1 MSKKCCSC
9 LFFFFS
15 SSTIIIIYIPSLL
28 YTHFSVSSSSSAEAQ
43 VKNDFNRELT
53 IQHNVPAPYYRYV
66 LLLRR
71 RQTTRRN
78 TKFSFFLF
86 SAPSSVFFYTCT
98 VRPRI
103 TGININTDSFFF
115 FLLVLLLLRRP
126 PILRFKET
134 FIITKRRVNN
144 YLTPL
149 DRFSFSKQKEYNS
162 TTPPFVKIEWQQKS
176 FATVQ

>member
-1 MSKKCCSC
+1 M
-9 LFFFFS
+9 
-15 SSTIIIIYIPSLL
+15 YL
-28 YTHFSVSSSSSAEAQ
+28 YLHRT
-43 VKNDFNRELT
+43 T
-53 IQHNVPAPYYRYV
+53 GTV

-78 TKFSFFLF
+78 TLNFSFFFLF

-115 FLLVLLLLRRP
+115 FFLLVVLLLLRRP